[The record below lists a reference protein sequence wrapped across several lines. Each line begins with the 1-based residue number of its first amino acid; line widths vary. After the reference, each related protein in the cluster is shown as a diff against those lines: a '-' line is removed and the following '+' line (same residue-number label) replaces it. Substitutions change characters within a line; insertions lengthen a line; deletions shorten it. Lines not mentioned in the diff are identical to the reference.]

1 MLQHLRPISP
11 DRPNFSPPE
20 FSSPAELLDSFVHFL
35 RQQSFTIFATTVLTI
50 LIGGGYLALARS
62 SYTATASMLIDTRK
76 PQFFQQQPSNSDPQ
90 VDFPAVESQIRVLKS
105 DNVALSVI
113 KTLRLYEDPEFIGS
127 ASKGVLTSDFDILRR
142 ALGNFIKGSRS
153 EDDAG
158 SGYDAVRR
166 TLGNLIEPS
175 LSNDRAPAEYDA
187 TRRALDTFETRLNV
201 TRDGLSYVI
210 AISFRS
216 YDAEKAA
223 NIANAIVNAYIVNQL
238 DAKYQSTLRASNW
251 LEDRIR
257 ELREQASAGEQAVVD
272 YQREHNIVVDAAGKS
287 TSDQRVAELNSQLII
302 VRAQTAE
309 ARARLDRI
317 QTVLSSDPAGTLD
330 ATVTDTLKNDVVTRL
345 RNQYLDLARK
355 ETDWAARYGHD
366 HLAVV
371 NLRNQKAEIRSAIVD
386 ELRRLAETYKSD
398 FAIAKERANDVQKE
412 YDQAVGQA
420 ERNNQAHVVLS
431 DLESKSKTLRALYEN
446 FLQRYMES
454 VQQQSFAISE
464 AQLISPA
471 LRPLHKSSPKTFLT
485 LAITACAGVI
495 LGFVIGMLRD
505 LWDRV
510 FRTTEQAEKI
520 LRAPCITL
528 VPLLKSTARAP
539 PSREGS
545 SPSPNGTV
553 PNPPTDEEPSSSPTP
568 DGGEASAPASLASLG
583 AACLW
588 PNNKAS
594 SPRTLAR
601 NNNAL
606 WTTVDFPFSP
616 FAESIRVIKVAVD
629 LAEIVRANKVIGF
642 TSSLPNEGKSTLAA
656 SLALL
661 TAQAGRSVIL
671 VDGDLRNPTLTQA
684 LAPSAQAGIIEVI
697 SEKAAIEDVIWWS
710 DPKVNLSFLPAVMKS
725 RVAHTNEILASD
737 ATKTLFDDLRQRY
750 EYIIVDLSPLAPVV
764 DVRTT
769 THFIDSYVCV
779 IQWGST
785 KIDVVKRALADAP
798 GIYEK
803 LIGTVLNKA
812 DISKLSRYDAH
823 RGEYYSNKHYGR
835 YGHAN

>member
-11 DRPNFSPPE
+11 DREGFSPPE
-20 FSSPAELLDSFVHFL
+20 FSSPAELLNSFVHFF
-35 RQQSFTIFATTVLTI
+35 RQQYLTILTTTVLTI
-50 LIGGGYLALARS
+50 LIGGAYLALTRP
-62 SYTATASMLIDTRK
+62 SYTALASMLIDARK
-76 PQFFQQQPSNSDPQ
+76 TQLQQPSNSDQ
-90 VDFPAVESQIRVLKS
+90 QIDAPAVESQIRVLKS

-113 KTLRLYEDPEFIGS
+113 KSLRLYEDPEFIGS
-127 ASKGVLTSDFDILRR
+127 TSKSVIISEFDTMRR
-142 ALGNFIKGSRS
+142 ALSGIVKGSGS
-153 EDDAG
+153 EDGTG
-158 SGYDAVRR
+158 SGYDAARR
-166 TLGNLIEPS
+166 ALADLIEPS
-175 LSNDRAPAEYDA
+175 PANDRAPTEAAIEYDA
-187 TRRALDTFETRLNV
+187 TRRALDTFQTQLNV
-201 TRDGLSYVI
+201 ARDGLSYVI
-210 AISFRS
+210 EISFRS

-223 NIANAIVNAYIVNQL
+223 NIANAIVNAYTVDQL

-272 YQREHNIVVDAAGKS
+272 YQREHSILVDAAGKS
-287 TSDQRVAELNSQLII
+287 TSEQRVAELNSQLI
-302 VRAQTAE
+302 VARAQTAE

-317 QTVLSSDPAGTLD
+317 QTVLSSDPAGALD
-330 ATVTDTLKNDVVTRL
+330 ATVTDTLKNEVVTRL

-355 ETDWAARYGHD
+355 EADWAARYGHD

-371 NLRNQKAEIRSAIVD
+371 NLRNQKGEIRSAIAD

-398 FAIAKERANDVQKE
+398 FEIAKERANDVQKE
-412 YDQAVGQA
+412 YDQAVVQA

-431 DLESKSKTLRALYEN
+431 DLESKSKTLRALYES

-454 VQQQSFAISE
+454 VQQQSFLISE
-464 AQLISPA
+464 AHLISPA
-471 LRPLHKSSPKTFLT
+471 LRPLHKSNPKTFLT
-485 LAITACAGVI
+485 LAISAGAGLI

-510 FRTTEQAEKI
+510 FRTTEQVEKI
-520 LRAPCITL
+520 LHAPCITL
-528 VPLLKSTARAP
+528 VPLLKNTTRAP
-539 PSREGS
+539 PSVDAQTPEAS
-545 SPSPNGTV
+545 SPSLDGNVAG
-553 PNPPTDEEPSSSPTP
+553 PPGNKEAPASPTP
-568 DGGEASAPASLASLG
+568 DGREASS
-583 AACLW
+583 W
-588 PNNKAS
+588 PDNKA

-601 NNNAL
+601 TNNAL
-606 WTTVDFPFSP
+606 WTTVDAPFSQ
-616 FAESIRVIKVAVD
+616 FAKSIRVIKVAID
-629 LAEIVRANKVIGF
+629 LGEIVRANRVIGF

-661 TAQAGRSVIL
+661 TAQAGSSVIL
-671 VDGDLRNPTLTQA
+671 VDGDLRNPSLTEA
-684 LAPSAQAGIIEVI
+684 LAPSAQAGFIEVI

-737 ATKTLFDDLRQRY
+737 ATKSLFDDLRQRY
-750 EYIIVDLSPLAPVV
+750 EYVIVDLSPLAPVV

-769 THFIDSYVCV
+769 TRFINSYVCV
-779 IQWGST
+779 IQWGGT

-823 RGEYYSNKHYGR
+823 RGDYYSNKHYGR
-835 YGHAN
+835 YGHAD